1 MRLKELVHIRSP
13 RWRVEKNVKMF
24 TLFDVT
30 NISLYACNKNQVYI
44 KEGLIQFLNCFQSDE
59 HNFI

>member
-1 MRLKELVHIRSP
+1 MCLKELVHIRSP
-13 RWRVEKNVKMF
+13 RWRVEKKMF
-24 TLFDVT
+24 TFVDVT

-44 KEGLIQFLNCFQSDE
+44 KVGLIQFLNCFQSDE

>member
-1 MRLKELVHIRSP
+1 
-13 RWRVEKNVKMF
+13 MF
-24 TLFDVT
+24 TLNVNFVDVT